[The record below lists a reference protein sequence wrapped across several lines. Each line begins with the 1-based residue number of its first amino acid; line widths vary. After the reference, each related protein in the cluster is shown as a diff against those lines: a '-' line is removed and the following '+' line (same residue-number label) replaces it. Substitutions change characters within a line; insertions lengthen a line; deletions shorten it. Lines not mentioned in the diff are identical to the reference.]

1 MMRRGGTRGGVAQLA
16 ILAPDEGD
24 QLWKCSGGYLGIGDE
39 RELRRAD
46 EADRREVLQRIVG
59 QGLVNAWAHGERRR
73 RREQDGMPV
82 GSGTRGRLRRHD
94 RARAGTIVDN
104 DCPRELFL

>member
-1 MMRRGGTRGGVAQLA
+1 HRHEKMMRRGGTRGGVAQLA

-24 QLWKCSGGYLGIGDE
+24 QLWKCSGGGLGGGGERGIG
-39 RELRRAD
+39 RA
-46 EADRREVLQRIVG
+46 EEGGRGGVRPR
-59 QGLVNAWAHGERRR
+59 GERQGGWEALGR
-73 RREQDGMPV
+73 V
-82 GSGTRGRLRRHD
+82 GGLGGRAGAGGRWRRHD